1 MRKEEKES
9 LNDLV
14 RCQDQIMLYS
24 GKDQEKQKTDD
35 SRETS
40 SKNKNTKQNIVHN
53 DKI

>member
-40 SKNKNTKQNIVHN
+40 S
-53 DKI
+53 